1 MTYDIYSR
9 LADKW
14 GISRDEAKKRCGG
27 RLALGA
33 PYGLSGPDAYLEFA
47 RKAWPDFFDT
57 ADDGPE
63 VAIIRHER
71 AIAQEESDVQ
81 PRE

>member
-1 MTYDIYSR
+1 MAYDIYSR
-9 LADKW
+9 IADKLD
-14 GISRDEAKKRCGG
+14 ISRDEAKKRYG

-71 AIAQEESDVQ
+71 RIAKEENDVQ